1 MTRHQKR
8 VTVPVSWPIRRK
20 IHTWVAKTSPGP
32 HSAEGSMPLIMVVRD
47 LLHLADNAREAK
59 MILYEGKVLVDG
71 RIKKDYKL
79 PVGLFDIISIPLL
92 NKSYRMLK
100 DSRGRFYMNP
110 LDEGDVK
117 KLARIEDKTSIKGNK
132 LQLNLFD
139 GTNTL
144 AEGEFKTGDSL
155 ILSIPERNIVD
166 RIEFTVGNLA
176 IVLGG
181 KHTGQMGKVKE
192 IQVVRSSRHN
202 RVIITGAEGDFETI
216 PDYVFMIG
224 KEAPAINVEAAR

>member
-1 MTRHQKR
+1 M
-8 VTVPVSWPIRRK
+8 I
-20 IHTWVAKTSPGP
+20 
-32 HSAEGSMPLIMVVRD
+32 D
-47 LLHLADNAREAK
+47 LADNAREAK

-71 RIKKDYKL
+71 RIKKDHKL

-155 ILSIPERNIVD
+155 ILSIPREKYR
-166 RIEFTVGNLA
+166 G
-176 IVLGG
+176 
-181 KHTGQMGKVKE
+181 
-192 IQVVRSSRHN
+192 
-202 RVIITGAEGDFETI
+202 
-216 PDYVFMIG
+216 
-224 KEAPAINVEAAR
+224 

>member
-20 IHTWVAKTSPGP
+20 IHAWVAKTSPGP
-32 HSAEGSMPLIMVVRD
+32 HSAEGSMPLLMVVRD

-59 MILYEGKVLVDG
+59 RILYEGKVLVDG
-71 RIKKDYKL
+71 KVKKDYKL

-100 DSRGRFYMNP
+100 DSRGRFYLNP
-110 LDEGDVK
+110 LDGGDVR

-155 ILSIPERNIVD
+155 ILSLPERSIED
-166 RIEFTVGNLA
+166 RIEFKVGNLA

-192 IQVVRSSRHN
+192 IHVVKSSRPN
-202 RVIITGAEGDFETI
+202 KVIITGAEGDFETI
-216 PDYVFMIG
+216 PDYVFMVG
-224 KEAPAINVEAAR
+224 KESPVINVEAAR